1 VGLFIELIM
10 KYLLVFICIVI
21 TNLGFSQKIRTVKGE
36 FKMKVETN
44 MSMNEARNMAMQQA
58 QLEALKGEFGT
69 RIGMMNQTRMETD
82 NGNTNTSFSSIANSL
97 VKGLWLKD
105 TKEPIFEVFSE
116 GEDQY
121 ISVTVEGRAR
131 SLDKA
136 GIAFEVKTLKCPDKN
151 CESQEF
157 SNEGDLMVYFRSP
170 ESGYLTMF
178 IDDKSTAA
186 QILPYKTMDMSNVK
200 IQADKEYIL
209 FKAEDQ
215 YNYFDLFQVQQI
227 DELEL
232 YTPYSYEVDLVYI
245 LFSKEPFSKPI
256 LTDNGPE
263 SPKTTSS
270 KKFND
275 WLADIMSYENMYME
289 VIDVS
294 ISK

>member
-1 VGLFIELIM
+1 
-10 KYLLVFICIVI
+10 
-21 TNLGFSQKIRTVKGE
+21 
-36 FKMKVETN
+36 
-44 MSMNEARNMAMQQA
+44 
-58 QLEALKGEFGT
+58 
-69 RIGMMNQTRMETD
+69 
-82 NGNTNTSFSSIANSL
+82 
-97 VKGLWLKD
+97 
-105 TKEPIFEVFSE
+105 
-116 GEDQY
+116 
-121 ISVTVEGRAR
+121 
-131 SLDKA
+131 
-136 GIAFEVKTLKCPDKN
+136 
-151 CESQEF
+151 
-157 SNEGDLMVYFRSP
+157 
-170 ESGYLTMF
+170 
-178 IDDKSTAA
+178 
-186 QILPYKTMDMSNVK
+186 
-200 IQADKEYIL
+200 ADKEYIL